1 MSKICGTSHSAYKT
15 AIIYIIQ
22 YMYDILLT
30 GKAPQNFFLCYRD
43 LQQALSDK
51 GLQIATE
58 KSANSRSL

>member
-1 MSKICGTSHSAYKT
+1 
-15 AIIYIIQ
+15 
-22 YMYDILLT
+22 MYDILLA
-30 GKAPQNFFLCYRD
+30 GKAPQNFFICYRD